1 MRRSGTIRRPA
12 AGFTLVELIV
22 VIGIIS
28 LLVGL
33 LLAAISKARDAGP
46 RAQTK
51 AEIGQLGVAIEQFKS
66 TYDVKYI
73 PHGLVLTTNPN
84 FNQNIPAYAESQ
96 AFISKVWPKAAA
108 SFFTLPPATDQVTN
122 QPIPHLL
129 LDGNMVLVLLLG
141 GIPPP
146 PDPNNN
152 ELFTTAPPPGK
163 FGYPFPP
170 YFQGNHSGFYNTAT
184 TPLNHNNGYAAV
196 NGDQAKG
203 PFFDF
208 KADRLKGGNYYDP
221 YGTPYIYFS
230 SKNGNDYNVFG
241 KAFGDYVYPAPIG
254 PNPVQI
260 PTYKANGGW
269 ALPLTV
275 SPFVGLDNKYI
286 NPNGFQIIS
295 AGKDKQ
301 FGRGGVF
308 DPGTGDY
315 SPGAQ
320 GGDDISNFYRGP
332 LGGSN

>member
-1 MRRSGTIRRPA
+1 MRRSETIRRSA

-28 LLVGL
+28 LLIGL
-33 LLAAISKARDAGP
+33 LLAAIAKAREAEP

-73 PHGLVLTTNPN
+73 PSGLVLTTQGN
-84 FNQNIPAYAESQ
+84 FTPAVPAYAESRD
-96 AFISKVWPKAAA
+96 FIAKVWPKAGAT
-108 SFFTLPPATDQVTN
+108 FFQLPPATDQVTG

-129 LDGNMVLVLLLG
+129 LDGNMVLVFLLG
-141 GIPPP
+141 GIPPG
-146 PDPNNN
+146 PDPSNS
-152 ELFTTAPPPGK
+152 ESFTTAPPPGT

-170 YFQGNHSGFYNTAT
+170 YFKGNHSGFYNTAT
-184 TPLNHNNGYAAV
+184 APLNQNNGYAAV
-196 NGDQAKG
+196 SGDQAKG

-221 YGTPYIYFS
+221 YGYPYIYLS

-241 KAFGDYVYPAPIG
+241 NAFGQQLPPPYVR
-254 PNPVQI
+254 I
-260 PTYKANGGW
+260 PTYQPNGGW
-269 ALPLTV
+269 GPGSGVA
-275 SPFVGLDNKYI
+275 PFVGLDGKFI

-308 DPGTGDY
+308 DPGVGDY